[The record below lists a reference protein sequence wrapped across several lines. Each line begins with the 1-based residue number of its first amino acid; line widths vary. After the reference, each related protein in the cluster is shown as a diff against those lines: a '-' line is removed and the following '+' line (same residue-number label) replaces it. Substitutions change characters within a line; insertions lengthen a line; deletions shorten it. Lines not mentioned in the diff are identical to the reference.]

1 MTDIITKSIAV
12 SHFPKRKASSHK
24 GENGRVM
31 ILGGSIDY
39 HGAPILSA
47 LGAQKSGADLVHL
60 MVPECNFQITRA
72 MYPDFI
78 VRAYPGDFFHI
89 GAVPAALALAKTCDA
104 ILIGPGMGES
114 GETQTGQQTS
124 PLGNALDLLIPQ
136 LTIPTVLDSV
146 AIMSVRR
153 IHDFPLNQDIIITP
167 HLNEFQKLT
176 DKTFPER
183 DEDMLRE
190 KKLRYCQNLALDLQ
204 ISILLKGAEDLVVST
219 KGYSML
225 NTTGNAGM
233 TVGGSGDV
241 LAGFLVSLIARGVP
255 CFEAAQC
262 AIYLF
267 GACGDRLAKARG
279 YTFSASD
286 LANELSFVLQKY
298 VTF

>member
-12 SHFPKRKASSHK
+12 SHFPKRKEQSHK
-24 GENGRVM
+24 GDNGRVL
-31 ILGGSIDY
+31 ILGGSLDY

-47 LGAQKSGADLVHL
+47 LGAQKSGADLVYI

-72 MYPDFI
+72 THPDFI
-78 VRAYPGDFFHI
+78 VRTYAGDHFNVAAI
-89 GAVPAALALAKTCDA
+89 PAVLALAKTCDA

-114 GETQTGQQTS
+114 PETQE
-124 PLGNALDLLIPQ
+124 ALDLLIPQ

-176 DKTFPER
+176 DKTFIER
-183 DEDMLRE
+183 DEDVLRE

-204 ISILLKGAEDLVVST
+204 ICILLKGAEDLVVST

-225 NTTGNAGM
+225 NRTGNAGM
-233 TVGGSGDV
+233 TVGGSGDT
-241 LAGFLVSLIARGVP
+241 LGGFLVSLLARGVP

-267 GACGDRLAKARG
+267 GVCGDRLKKTRG
-279 YTFSASD
+279 YTFSATD
-286 LANELSFVLQKY
+286 LANELPFVLQKY

>member
-12 SHFPKRKASSHK
+12 SHFPKRKEQSHK
-24 GENGRVM
+24 GDNGRVM

-47 LGAQKSGADLVHL
+47 LGAHKSGTDLVYL
-60 MVPECNFQITRA
+60 MVPDCNFQITRA

-78 VRAYPGDFFHI
+78 VRTYPGNYFTPEAI
-89 GAVPAALALAKTCDA
+89 PAALALAKTCDA
-104 ILIGPGMGES
+104 ILIGPGMGETP
-114 GETQTGQQTS
+114 ETQA
-124 PLGNALDLLIPQ
+124 ALDLLIPQ

-176 DKTFPER
+176 DKAFIER
-183 DEDMLRE
+183 DEDMLQE

-204 ISILLKGAEDLVVST
+204 ICILLKGVTDLIVST

-225 NTTGNAGM
+225 NKTGNAGM

-241 LAGFLVSLIARGVP
+241 LGGFLVGLIARGVP

-267 GACGDRLAKARG
+267 GVCGDRLKKTRG
-279 YTFSASD
+279 YTFSATD
-286 LANELSFVLQKY
+286 LANELPFVLQKY

>member
-12 SHFPKRKASSHK
+12 SHFPKRKSPSHK
-24 GENGRVM
+24 GDNGRVM
-31 ILGGSIDY
+31 ILGGSISY

-47 LGAQKSGADLVHL
+47 LGALKSGVDLVYL

-78 VRAYPGDFFHI
+78 VRSYSGDFFHT
-89 GAVPAALALAKTCDA
+89 GAIPDVLALAKTCDA
-104 ILIGPGMGES
+104 ILVGPGMGEAT
-114 GETQTGQQTS
+114 ETQA
-124 PLGNALDLLIPQ
+124 ALDLLIPQ

-153 IHDFPLNQDIIITP
+153 IHDFPLNQDAVITP

-190 KKLRYCQNLALDLQ
+190 KKMRYCQNLALDLQ
-204 ISILLKGAEDLVVST
+204 INILLKGVEDLVVST

-225 NTTGNAGM
+225 NRTGNAGM

-241 LAGFLVSLIARGVP
+241 LAGFLTSLIARGVP
-255 CFEAAQC
+255 CFQAAAC
-262 AIYLF
+262 ASYFF
-267 GACGDRLAKARG
+267 GECGDRLAKSRG

-286 LANELSFVLQKY
+286 LANELPFVLKKY